1 MTADLPASGHRQL
14 WEDRDPQGRLLAS
27 AVLGAA
33 GIEGPLRRFGSDGR
47 PTFEADFH
55 DGRLHGVLRAYD
67 DKGALELEARYRHGL
82 REGLARTFSGG
93 RCVAE
98 QVYVAG
104 LPSGPLTTYDDLGR
118 TTRSASFVD
127 GRLDGVV
134 RDFHEGRLVRE
145 AVWRSGAL
153 EGEVREFDV
162 RGRLVRSEGYRGNR
176 LHGPMRSYGPDGRV
190 VHETVYRD
198 GVALREPGGVAGA
211 SETDGG
217 LAGRLRQWLR
227 GDLP

>member
-153 EGEVREFDV
+153 EGEVRDLKQGTGAIEE
-162 RGRLVRSEGYRGNR
+162 RARYELGM
-176 LHGPMRSYGPDGRV
+176 MRPDEIFV
-190 VHETVYRD
+190 QI
-198 GVALREPGGVAGA
+198 AEPGAASPLPSAGPTA
-211 SETDGG
+211 LS
-217 LAGRLRQWLR
+217 AAPANPVRAVR
-227 GDLP
+227 